1 MVLAVALSLVLWLM
15 AAGFVGLLCC
25 TFTATGV
32 ALAGDIAAG
41 QALR

>member
-1 MVLAVALSLVLWLM
+1 MGLSIALAMLLWLV
-15 AAGFVGLLCC
+15 AAGCVGLLCC